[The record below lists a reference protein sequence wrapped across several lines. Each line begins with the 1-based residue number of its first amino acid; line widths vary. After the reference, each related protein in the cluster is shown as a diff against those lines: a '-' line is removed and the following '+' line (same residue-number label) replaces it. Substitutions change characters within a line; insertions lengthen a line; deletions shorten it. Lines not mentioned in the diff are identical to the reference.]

1 MANKPSR
8 AISKTSKEILVSYL
22 NKEMDI
28 YRDMCSAD
36 LDENYVD
43 GLLTAYGRVMNLVNP
58 NYEPA
63 WLPLDRNTETIK

>member
-8 AISKTSKEILVSYL
+8 VISKTSKEILVSYL
-22 NKEMDI
+22 NKEMFI
-28 YRDMCSAD
+28 YQDMCSAD

-58 NYEPA
+58 
-63 WLPLDRNTETIK
+63 RNTETIK